1 MFLRRNPDECI
12 DWFDKFGKIRQNP
25 SQCIKIGKAFGQCI
39 KRGTGIRGNKLVIE
53 IGVLTYDDVGYGF
66 MTFSPLSDFF
76 EKLFLKRF
84 FEGHA
89 DARLFFTIA
98 VNDYACGSLLRQR
111 LITTAAD
118 ILGRRIH
125 SGYVNTCLR
134 YKKLKGLGKMLGFWH
149 CFSIVFG
156 SPYVCS
162 NYQFVWTIEIFWFL
176 VSIVMVNVTKCTLGT
191 VRVLLGAKISTQSKK
206 L

>member
-39 KRGTGIRGNKLVIE
+39 KRATGIRGNKLVID

-66 MTFSPLSDFF
+66 MTFSPQSDFF

-98 VNDYACGSLLRQR
+98 VNDYACGLLLRQR

-118 ILGRRIH
+118 IWVKCSAFGIASVLFSVPLMYAVTTNLFGQ
-125 SGYVNTCLR
+125 
-134 YKKLKGLGKMLGFWH
+134 LKFFGFW
-149 CFSIVFG
+149 
-156 SPYVCS
+156 
-162 NYQFVWTIEIFWFL
+162 
-176 VSIVMVNVTKCTLGT
+176 
-191 VRVLLGAKISTQSKK
+191 
-206 L
+206 